1 MPLPRFVVR
10 ITPGTD
16 TRNQFTTP
24 PDARV
29 VEDLIAAHEDPV
41 VGGTAVGS
49 YTHNSSG
56 NWLKATFTSG
66 EVVTSDGNWDATN
79 DCWVAPSAWFDDY
92 TTLYFDVPFVV
103 NFQGTQATSAGVQA
117 HVLSAA
123 GGSSVAEYNGHF
135 MEVVA
140 GPYGEA
146 HTCSGTIPA
155 VPVTNGQAITFR
167 TWQDQVSNNMTV
179 AFRFGIRLHGA
190 A

>member
-1 MPLPRFVVR
+1 MPLPNHAVR
-10 ITPGTD
+10 LTPGTD
-16 TRNQFTTP
+16 TRTQYTTP
-24 PDARV
+24 ADPRI
-29 VEDLIAAHEDPV
+29 VEDLLEALDDPV
-41 VGGTAVGS
+41 VGGTVVGS

-66 EVVTSDGNWDATN
+66 QVVSNDGNWDATN
-79 DCWVAPSAWFDDY
+79 DCWVAPSGWFSTY
-92 TTLYFDVPFVV
+92 TTVFIDVPFTV
-103 NFQGTQATSAGVQA
+103 NFQGTQATSVGVQA